1 MGFPPRDRG
10 NGVVM
15 RHRVKTVSFS
25 STLESWCGM
34 FEAPLLFGMYKE
46 VVGSLGSDESDIP
59 GWDIYFQND
68 IENSQY
74 LYNELL
80 WACGRRESDAADG
93 CKFKTLTEFQ
103 NALTSNYPEVQ
114 SEFYRALTAN
124 EKDKL
129 LEYQALKSLVCYSL
143 NQDPGFGAT
152 MSTWSTLHTVIKN
165 AGVIWFPSLL
175 AGIPDLSLFHKLFR
189 LYSCIHCTEFIK
201 SLWQGQKVLPWS
213 DWMGFVGFRWM
224 DVDVNVYNGC
234 CINMK
239 LWNKHEHDSGVWLN
253 MIQ

>member
-1 MGFPPRDRG
+1 M
-10 NGVVM
+10 M

-25 STLESWCGM
+25 CTLESWCGM

-165 AGVIWFPSLL
+165 AGVIWFL
-175 AGIPDLSLFHKLFR
+175 A
-189 LYSCIHCTEFIK
+189 Y
-201 SLWQGQKVLPWS
+201 
-213 DWMGFVGFRWM
+213 
-224 DVDVNVYNGC
+224 
-234 CINMK
+234 
-239 LWNKHEHDSGVWLN
+239 
-253 MIQ
+253 